1 MIQTSG
7 GQALSCD
14 CGKVLCLHHRIIEQF
29 GNLVCEPLILGEE
42 PEAFLI
48 FYTYKIS
55 NICSLWPQL
64 QALLYIILPSEP
76 LYFVLVWGNG
86 VVDPVQEQGK
96 DFFTITCNNLL

>member
-29 GNLVCEPLILGEE
+29 GNLVSEPLILGEE

-48 FYTYKIS
+48 FY
-55 NICSLWPQL
+55 NL
-64 QALLYIILPSEP
+64 QNLKYLFS
-76 LYFVLVWGNG
+76 
-86 VVDPVQEQGK
+86 VVSTSDSSIHHTPKRTIVFCTCLGKWSCRSCPRTSK
-96 DFFTITCNNLL
+96 DFFIITCNNL